1 MEPCIFSGKKSS
13 NMLPEGAAVRIK
25 DQKQNTSERSKKMEN
40 EKLNEMLKKLWGSLT
55 EEQKEK
61 AKACKTTDELV
72 KLAASEGIEL
82 PDELLDA
89 VAGGVVVEIKG
100 TGTWS
105 AFDNKGDYIGNAGS
119 LDGAKEMARSRGA
132 DTSLVDKAQLDRI
145 RAHSE
150 YERF

>member
-1 MEPCIFSGKKSS
+1 MEDKKTAE
-13 NMLPEGAAVRIK
+13 L
-25 DQKQNTSERSKKMEN
+25 
-40 EKLNEMLKKLWGSLT
+40 LKGIWDSLT
-55 EEQKEK
+55 EKQKEK
-61 AKACKTTDELV
+61 AKACKTADELV

-105 AFDNKGDYIGNAGS
+105 AFDNEGDYIGNAGS

-145 RAHSE
+145 RAEASMKDSGC
-150 YERF
+150 